1 MVGNFRLFGYKNNSI
16 GILIWYAICQ
26 VVAYI
31 ILINN
36 EFKGIDCVH
45 ATFGLCA
52 VFQITIHLVFGLG
65 YVIATGED
73 D

>member
-1 MVGNFRLFGYKNNSI
+1 MFGYDNNPI
-16 GILIWYAICQ
+16 GVLSWYVICQ

-31 ILINN
+31 ILMTN
-36 EFKGIDCVH
+36 EFKGIECLH

-52 VFQITIHLVFGLG
+52 MFQFTIHLVFVLG